1 MESRLQPRCRIDEKH
16 RVTDDMVP
24 PKFSKKY
31 LGNRLTSRRRNLHVG
46 QAVRPGIDRSVQPE
60 AFVIELH
67 HCFVN
72 RNVIWIGTASR
83 L

>member
-1 MESRLQPRCRIDEKH
+1 
-16 RVTDDMVP
+16 
-24 PKFSKKY
+24 
-31 LGNRLTSRRRNLHVG
+31 VG